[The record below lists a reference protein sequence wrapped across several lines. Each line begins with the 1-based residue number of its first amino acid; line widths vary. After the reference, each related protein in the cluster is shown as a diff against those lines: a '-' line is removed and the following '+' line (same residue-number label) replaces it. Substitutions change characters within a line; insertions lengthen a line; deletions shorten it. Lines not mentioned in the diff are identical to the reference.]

1 VSQTDFATLQ
11 ATELA
16 KFNEVNKRYSDWVD
30 SLRLGTRT
38 GPMPLPEIREILKQN
53 AGWANAFLQFA
64 DPARTLANAG
74 LPQLSNDVATMIEDI
89 KGGSEA
95 FLKMLDDWSAYYQK
109 IDKTNADL
117 ANYTANAMREGMAIM
132 QTGIDN
138 VRLAKA
144 LANPGVV
151 LINLKKLFP
160 DE

>member
-30 SLRLGTRT
+30 SLRLGTRPE
-38 GPMPLPEIREILKQN
+38 PMPVPEIREILRQN
-53 AGWANAFLQFA
+53 AGWASAFLQFA
-64 DPARTLANAG
+64 GPASTLASGG
-74 LPQLSNDVATMIEDI
+74 LPQLSNYVATMIEDI

-117 ANYTANAMREGMAIM
+117 VNHTAKVLREGMAIM
-132 QTGIDN
+132 QTDID
-138 VRLAKA
+138 RKRRCGK
-144 LANPGVV
+144 P
-151 LINLKKLFP
+151 I
-160 DE
+160 